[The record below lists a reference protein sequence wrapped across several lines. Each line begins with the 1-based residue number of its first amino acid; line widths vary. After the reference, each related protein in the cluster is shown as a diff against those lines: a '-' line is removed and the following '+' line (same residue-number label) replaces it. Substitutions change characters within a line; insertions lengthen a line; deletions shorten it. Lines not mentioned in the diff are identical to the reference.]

1 MPRTRH
7 PKTRVQLLAE
17 ALEALQVA
25 EDSLSQIDL
34 RTVTV
39 KGDLRAKYS
48 AGKQSVAATK
58 QTLLD
63 AIQSDIP
70 TTMPSVSRRR
80 VAETA

>member
-25 EDSLSQIDL
+25 EDSLAQIDL

-48 AGKQSVAATK
+48 AIREPVATAKQRALA
-58 QTLLD
+58 
-63 AIQSDIP
+63 AIQSDVP
-70 TTMPSVSRRR
+70 DSVPSVTRHTR
-80 VAETA
+80 TA